1 MEGECMDNVSKREII
16 ERIEYIL
23 SYLLSKKHNADIKIY
38 FKKDEITNGN
48 CDKSGDINEEQILDR

>member
-1 MEGECMDNVSKREII
+1 MDKVSKNEII

-23 SYLLSKKHNADIKIY
+23 SYLLSKKHDADIKIY

-48 CDKSGDINEEQILDR
+48 DYKSGTIAEE

>member
-1 MEGECMDNVSKREII
+1 MEVNSMDSVSKNALI

-23 SYLLSKKHNADIKIY
+23 SYLLSKKYNRDIKIY

-48 CDKSGDINEEQILDR
+48 NDKSGTISEE